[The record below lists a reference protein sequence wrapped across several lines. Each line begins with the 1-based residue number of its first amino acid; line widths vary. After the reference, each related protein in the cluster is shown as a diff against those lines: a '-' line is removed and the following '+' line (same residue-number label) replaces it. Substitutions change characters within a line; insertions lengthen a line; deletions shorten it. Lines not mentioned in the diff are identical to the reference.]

1 MSVTA
6 RPVHEDVD
14 DEGEVVALTVVE
26 VALPGWGRV
35 VGELA
40 ERTTTP
46 LFPPAE
52 SRERE
57 ALPEDRNRVPIPRAV
72 PSRERRVAWTPLDPS
87 FTPGGGKEWVRNA
100 LVHCS

>member
-1 MSVTA
+1 VSVAAT
-6 RPVHEDVD
+6 PVHEDAD

-40 ERTTTP
+40 ERTTP
-46 LFPPAE
+46 PFPPAE
-52 SRERE
+52 SRE
-57 ALPEDRNRVPIPRAV
+57 ALPEDRYRVPIPRAV
-72 PSRERRVAWTPLDPS
+72 PCRERRVAWTPLDPS
-87 FTPGGGKEWVRNA
+87 FTPGGGRECARNA